1 MSRSVRQ
8 FFLFAVCI
16 AVPML
21 FAASGAAGA
30 IRYAGPSAN
39 GPEPCNPDPCS
50 LLTAV
55 NNAVDGDQVIVT
67 AGNYTVSGELL
78 LDRAEN
84 VGGQPGT
91 PAPSIELST
100 KSIRIHNAGA
110 ILHDVRIHMQGPA
123 MAYTVTMEAG
133 TIERSYIS
141 AGEIAGPCQVEQGAI
156 RDSVCSGGVGLFV
169 FSAEP
174 GSQRTVLRNVT
185 ASPLVIGACCGAN
198 LTVDAANV
206 IAQSLEPGREDLSV
220 DVNVMASATAVLSH
234 SNYSTVDTSL
244 SAGTN
249 FSYTQP
255 GTNGNQTAEPLFVNA
270 AGGDFHQLA
279 GSPTIDAGVAGP
291 LIGNTDLDGSPRSQ
305 PPCIGGGPIP
315 DIGAY
320 EFTPTAACPK
330 PSNRFSFGKL
340 KRNKKKGTAKLTV
353 NVPGAGTLSLSGK
366 GVVAKKSQAVS
377 GAGSVKLLIKAKGKR
392 KRTLARMGKAKLKV
406 KVTFIPTG
414 GDPNTQAKTVKL
426 IKRLSG
432 RRG

>member
-1 MSRSVRQ
+1 
-8 FFLFAVCI
+8 
-16 AVPML
+16 
-21 FAASGAAGA
+21 
-30 IRYAGPSAN
+30 
-39 GPEPCNPDPCS
+39 
-50 LLTAV
+50 
-55 NNAVDGDQVIVT
+55 
-67 AGNYTVSGELL
+67 
-78 LDRAEN
+78 
-84 VGGQPGT
+84 
-91 PAPSIELST
+91 
-100 KSIRIHNAGA
+100 
-110 ILHDVRIHMQGPA
+110 
-123 MAYTVTMEAG
+123 
-133 TIERSYIS
+133 
-141 AGEIAGPCQVEQGAI
+141 
-156 RDSVCSGGVGLFV
+156 
-169 FSAEP
+169 
-174 GSQRTVLRNVT
+174 
-185 ASPLVIGACCGAN
+185 
-198 LTVDAANV
+198 V
-206 IAQSLEPGREDLSV
+206 IAHSLEPGREDLSV

-270 AGGDFHQLA
+270 AAGDFHQLA